1 MHIQNKLSSDQ
12 DKCLPRV
19 LHVLRLIHSHG
30 KLDLQV
36 LIRAVFGNSHFVP
49 LWLLWAIGS
58 RVENNL
64 QASKSTMLKGKII
77 HKMGFNGEQKHIRW
91 TTFALKVNLEL
102 YIHISEDGFLML
114 F

>member
-49 LWLLWAIGS
+49 L
-58 RVENNL
+58 
-64 QASKSTMLKGKII
+64 
-77 HKMGFNGEQKHIRW
+77 
-91 TTFALKVNLEL
+91 
-102 YIHISEDGFLML
+102 
-114 F
+114 